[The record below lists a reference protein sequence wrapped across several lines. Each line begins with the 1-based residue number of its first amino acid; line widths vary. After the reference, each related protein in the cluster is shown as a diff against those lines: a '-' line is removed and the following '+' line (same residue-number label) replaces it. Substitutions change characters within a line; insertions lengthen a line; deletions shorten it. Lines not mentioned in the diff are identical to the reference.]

1 MNWDY
6 DIIVIGA
13 GPAGANLARLLDA
26 RYRVLVVDG
35 SQGREKVCG
44 GLLSPDAQDMLARY
58 DISLP
63 KDILVSPQL
72 FSVRT
77 IDLRDG
83 YTKYYRRNYMNV
95 SRERFDAFIAAM
107 IPPTVDVVKA
117 RCRRV
122 EREQGGFAVTLA
134 GEGERTY
141 RCRYVVGADGAG
153 SIVRRALYPNAKIER
168 YTAIQQW
175 FDASGEDAY
184 YSCVF
189 DSATS
194 PGCSW
199 IFFKDGSLVFGGAF
213 ATQGS
218 RDAFEAQKSKLVSLG
233 IVPSEIFDHPTRT
246 EACQVCRPHL
256 THGVCFGS
264 DGAYLI
270 GEAAGLISPSS
281 FEGISYALHS
291 GQLLAEAFD
300 RVDDT
305 RRITAYYRRHAAKLR
320 RKVHMKCIK
329 RPFMYQPTLRR
340 LVMKSGLM
348 SVRVEKRG
356 KE

>member
-13 GPAGANLARLLDA
+13 GPAGANLARLLDR

-44 GLLSPDAQDMLARY
+44 GLISPDAQDMLARY

-83 YTKYYRRNYMNV
+83 FTKYYRRNYMNV
-95 SRERFDAFIAAM
+95 SRERFDAFFASM
-107 IPPTVDVVKA
+107 IPPTADVVRA

-122 EREQGGFAVTLA
+122 EREKGGFAVTLT
-134 GEGERTY
+134 GEREETLH
-141 RCRYVVGADGAG
+141 CRYVVGADGAS
-153 SIVRRALYPNAKIER
+153 SIVRRTLYPHAKIER

-175 FDASGEDAY
+175 FDANDENPY

-213 ATQGS
+213 SAKGARQ
-218 RDAFEAQKSKLVSLG
+218 AFETQKSKLVSLG
-233 IVPSEIFDHPTRT
+233 IVPREIFDRPTRT

-264 DGAYLI
+264 DGAYLV

-281 FEGISYALHS
+281 FEGASYALHS
-291 GQLLAEAFD
+291 GQLLAEAFE
-300 RVDDT
+300 RVDDA
-305 RRITAYYRRHAAKLR
+305 RRITAHYRHHAAKLR
-320 RKVHMKCIK
+320 RKVQMKCIK

-348 SVRVEKRG
+348 SVKVSK
-356 KE
+356 K